1 MSEEWRSTLLHVA
14 SSTVMIVVVFGVSRA
29 RRLPLRSF
37 LGLRWPGAR
46 QAAYWMALFVLLVI
60 AEEVA
65 ADALGLGKPEPW
77 GGQYTGWLLA
87 LRIVGIVVLAPAAEE
102 LVFRGVLFSRIAGT
116 RLGPAGA
123 IVIPAVLFA
132 LVHVQ
137 YPPAEMM
144 LVAVDGLFYG
154 LVRWR
159 TGSVFVPMLLHS
171 LGNGYAVYQRLFG

>member
-1 MSEEWRSTLLHVA
+1 MTEGWRSTLLHLA
-14 SSTVMIVVVFGVSRA
+14 TSMLMIVIVVGVSRA

-46 QAAYWMALFVLLVI
+46 QTASWVVLFVVLVI
-60 AEEVA
+60 AEEMA
-65 ADALGLGKPEPW
+65 AGPLGLGRPEPW
-77 GGQYTGWLLA
+77 GGRYAGWLLA
-87 LRIVGIVVLAPAAEE
+87 LRIVGMVVLAPAGEE
-102 LVFRGVLFSRIAGT
+102 LVFRGALFSRIAAS

-123 IVIPAVLFA
+123 IVIPAILFA

-137 YPPAEMM
+137 YPAPEMM

-154 LVRWR
+154 LARWR
-159 TGSVFVPMLLHS
+159 TGSVLVPMLLHS